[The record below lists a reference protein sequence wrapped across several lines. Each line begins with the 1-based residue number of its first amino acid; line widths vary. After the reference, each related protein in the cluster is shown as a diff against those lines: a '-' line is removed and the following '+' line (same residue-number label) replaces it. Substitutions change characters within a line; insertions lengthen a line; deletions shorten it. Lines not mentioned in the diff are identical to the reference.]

1 MQLCINV
8 GCERTPTTAEKSN
21 GFLKKK
27 YKPIRL
33 IVPLV
38 NTLARFRFV
47 SWKGLLTN
55 CRKCGCNNVVNFWF
69 LCVFLILHIDDI
81 VNNILSYFSVKD
93 TFK

>member
-8 GCERTPTTAEKSN
+8 GCERTPTTAEKCN

-38 NTLARFRFV
+38 NTLPRFRFV
-47 SWKGLLTN
+47 SWKGTINKLQEMST
-55 CRKCGCNNVVNFWF
+55 KFWF
-69 LCVFLILHIDDI
+69 LSGFLIEGVINY
-81 VNNILSYFSVKD
+81 VLSYFFVKD
-93 TFK
+93 KFK

>member
-38 NTLARFRFV
+38 NTLPRFRFV
-47 SWKGLLTN
+47 SWKGTINKLQEMSAKFRFLS
-55 CRKCGCNNVVNFWF
+55 GFLIVHIEGIINNV
-69 LCVFLILHIDDI
+69 
-81 VNNILSYFSVKD
+81 LSYFSVKD
-93 TFK
+93 KVK

>member
-27 YKPIRL
+27 YKPIHL

-47 SWKGLLTN
+47 SWKGAINKLQKMWL
-55 CRKCGCNNVVNFWF
+55 
-69 LCVFLILHIDDI
+69 
-81 VNNILSYFSVKD
+81 
-93 TFK
+93 